1 MTLEPMTTLSEKH
14 KYPFPLLLRREKP
27 MNKSA
32 RLAGILAVAGAFGL
46 TACGGGGG
54 STPPVVTV
62 NITTDVSNIET
73 FQTVQFAATV
83 TGSSNTG
90 VTWSLSCNATPA
102 SVCGTMSA
110 SGMYVAPNTVPT
122 VATTQSTDP
131 AMLTVTAISQ
141 ANSNI
146 GESVGFT
153 IDSLNMQPFTAPVP
167 LGSSGG
173 NANAICGTA
182 PSGFCFGGTLGSLLT
197 SNATP
202 PAMVILSNNHVLGLS
217 DGATVGQEV
226 TQPGVIETGCSLTGT
241 INVATVTNIISL
253 QSQPVPAFPV
263 DVTTAQITTGQVDL
277 TGTILELG
285 AVSNG
290 VPQPAPPAAGTGMVA
305 TVNQLLAKSGRTT
318 GLTCANVE
326 SLDAS
331 AEVGYETGCATTTSF
346 NVTYTDEIVVANMS
360 NEQSFIG
367 DGDSGS
373 LAVDEATAQP
383 VALMFAGSDTSD
395 IGNPVVDVLNA
406 LHTSTGHTYS
416 FVGGAQHTV
425 PGCSLSGLSSVKV
438 TPQSAAALP
447 AGTAQR
453 GQAAA
458 VSYSTQIMNT
468 PGVSAYGGGGSLDA
482 PNEPAVLMFVAPGA
496 SHSSIPLTIDGV
508 RTRLIESNSA
518 SARGALSTQQ
528 SAQLASQ
535 SEQTQSVA
543 ISDAAITQTKS
554 VKEQHVTELMSDPAV
569 VGVGVSASLDSPGDP
584 ALMIYVL
591 KGKARQAI
599 PASIDGVR
607 TRIKETS
614 PFRANVA
621 HPLKSPVAAGCH
633 VPKNTPATTLNSAP
647 VAPPQPIA
655 SAPSPAMQP
664 IALTTTQR

>member
-1 MTLEPMTTLSEKH
+1 
-14 KYPFPLLLRREKP
+14 
-27 MNKSA
+27 
-32 RLAGILAVAGAFGL
+32 
-46 TACGGGGG
+46 
-54 STPPVVTV
+54 
-62 NITTDVSNIET
+62 
-73 FQTVQFAATV
+73 
-83 TGSSNTG
+83 
-90 VTWSLSCNATPA
+90 
-102 SVCGTMSA
+102 
-110 SGMYVAPNTVPT
+110 
-122 VATTQSTDP
+122 
-131 AMLTVTAISQ
+131 
-141 ANSNI
+141 
-146 GESVGFT
+146 
-153 IDSLNMQPFTAPVP
+153 
-167 LGSSGG
+167 
-173 NANAICGTA
+173 
-182 PSGFCFGGTLGSLLT
+182 
-197 SNATP
+197 
-202 PAMVILSNNHVLGLS
+202 MVILSNNHVLGLS

-241 INVATVTNIISL
+241 INVATVANIISL

-285 AVSNG
+285 AVNNG

-305 TVNQLLAKSGRTT
+305 TANQLLAKSGRTT

-383 VALMFAGSDTSD
+383 VALMFAGSDTSA

-425 PGCSLSGLSSVKV
+425 PGCSLPGLSSVKV

-458 VSYSTQIMNT
+458 LSYSTQIMNT

-496 SHSSIPLTIDGV
+496 SHASIPLTIDGV

-543 ISDAAITQTKS
+543 ISDAAIAQTKS

-591 KGKARQAI
+591 KGKAHQAI

-621 HPLKSPVAAGCH
+621 HPLKSPVAPGCH

-647 VAPPQPIA
+647 AAPSQPIA
-655 SAPSPAMQP
+655 SATSPAMQP